1 MKRSSIFW
9 AIVLM
14 GAGGL
19 LLLNNMNVLR
29 GNVWNY
35 IWPTFLVFL
44 GLWFIFS
51 PLLFRGSLETRELAI
66 PLEGATAAKVV
77 FKHGAGT
84 LTVRRGMPGQL
95 VSGMFGGGV
104 EDVVERKSDQ
114 RAKVVLKVP
123 GDIWVG
129 APWGYHSEGLAWDV
143 ALTDE
148 IPLAL
153 EFETG
158 ACRSTID
165 LSGLNVVDFSLETGA
180 SETDVILSGNS
191 VFTKANVSCGAA
203 KVRVTIPQGV
213 AARIRADAGLA
224 TVHVDSRFVKD
235 DSGWESPDF
244 ATAAKKIELEI
255 ETGMGAVEVL

>member
-84 LTVRRGMPGQL
+84 LTVRRGIPGQL
-95 VSGMFGGGV
+95 VSGSFGGGV

-114 RAKVVLKVP
+114 HVKVVLKMAD
-123 GDIWVG
+123 DIWVG
-129 APWGYHSEGLAWDV
+129 APWGYQAEGLAWDV

-148 IPLAL
+148 VPLAL
-153 EFETG
+153 KFETG
-158 ACRSTID
+158 ASRSTVD
-165 LSGLNVVDFSLETGA
+165 LTDLKVVDLKVDTGA
-180 SETDVILSGNS
+180 SETDLNLPAAAG
-191 VFTKANVSCGAA
+191 FTDAKVSCGAA
-203 KVRVTIPQGV
+203 KMTIRIPAGV
-213 AARIRADAGLA
+213 AAHIHADAGLA
-224 TVHVDSRFVKD
+224 SVKVDSRFVKGTD
-235 DSGWESPDF
+235 GWESPEF
-244 ATAAKKIELEI
+244 ATAVNKVDLKI
-255 ETGMGAVEVL
+255 ETGVGSVEVI